1 MRGAGG
7 SRVEALAAR
16 SILAIGWIGFVVY
29 AYPGYMSFDSV
40 VQLREARAGTYTDWH
55 PPAMA
60 FLWHLLEYGVKG
72 PIAMLLLQSGL
83 YLGGCYGIVRRGSG
97 PIYAAVAAVTCL
109 LFPPIATVMAVIWKD
124 SLMVALV
131 AMAIA
136 LLLARPRWVR
146 VVAVVLFTLAA
157 AVRYNAFTL
166 TFAPMVL
173 LFRWRETTAGLRRY
187 ALASA
192 VWVATVACAML
203 LNGALV
209 TTQTHPWHGSVA
221 MFDIVGTIRYAP
233 PMSDAELDAVLEG
246 TPVEVTTDVQ
256 ARAHQA
262 YSPEDG
268 VFRIVDTITAAWR
281 RLVFDHPHAYLAHRW
296 RAFRALLGLQEQVQA
311 WVWVGEDLVG
321 ADLVPNSPGRLQA
334 RLQRGALGLATTWI
348 MRPYVYLLLV
358 AALTLFGF
366 ADRNRVVIALGA
378 SALASELALLFLSP
392 TPDFRYSLWLV
403 VSALVMLFVTLRSR
417 SRRAADQPG
426 QAST

>member
-1 MRGAGG
+1 
-7 SRVEALAAR
+7 
-16 SILAIGWIGFVVY
+16 
-29 AYPGYMSFDSV
+29 
-40 VQLREARAGTYTDWH
+40 
-55 PPAMA
+55 
-60 FLWHLLEYGVKG
+60 
-72 PIAMLLLQSGL
+72 
-83 YLGGCYGIVRRGSG
+83 
-97 PIYAAVAAVTCL
+97 
-109 LFPPIATVMAVIWKD
+109 
-124 SLMVALV
+124 
-131 AMAIA
+131 
-136 LLLARPRWVR
+136 
-146 VVAVVLFTLAA
+146 
-157 AVRYNAFTL
+157 
-166 TFAPMVL
+166 
-173 LFRWRETTAGLRRY
+173 
-187 ALASA
+187 LASA

-256 ARAHQA
+256 ARARQA

-268 VFRIVDTITAAWR
+268 VFRIVDTGFMRQPTTASERDAITAAWR